1 MEQAIV
7 RRLKPGTLDDYRA
20 KAQAKG
26 TSLEAELREVIER
39 NRPLRHKDSRKLR
52 ELAEYHQSIFTDG
65 VGAQLTDSTAFIRW
79 DRDTQHGKWVDDGWA
94 DDDVRN

>member
-20 KAQAKG
+20 AAQCKG

-39 NRPLRHKDSRKLR
+39 NRPVRRKDPHKLR
-52 ELAEYHQSIFTDG
+52 ELAEYHQSMTPDG
-65 VGAQLTDSTAFIRW
+65 SRLTDSTDFIRW
-79 DRDTQHGKWVDDGWA
+79 DRDTQHGKWVDDGWSEH
-94 DDDVRN
+94 DVRD